1 MYEYKISFT
10 HDTQTPP
17 RSYFASNV
25 HTALM
30 RATRAMTVRPGLVL
44 SLKVT
49 NAGKHTHE
57 WAAMNYSW
65 RSLPLDR
72 CTGCGKNR
80 GHKVIS

>member
-30 RATRAMTVRPGLVL
+30 RATRDMTVRPGLVL

-49 NAGKHTHE
+49 NAGKHTHV
-57 WAAMNYSW
+57 WVAMN
-65 RSLPLDR
+65 SLPLDR
-72 CTGCGKNR
+72 CVDRYTGCGMTR